1 MKEFENWNVEDDVY
15 TRDASITPDIKLSCY
30 VYNRDDKY
38 NDWIGYIKEIIYI
51 DGNEKSFSIYV
62 ALRGDA
68 ESVITDID
76 RRLDVIYHQL
86 ND

>member
-38 NDWIGYIKEIIYI
+38 ND
-51 DGNEKSFSIYV
+51 
-62 ALRGDA
+62 
-68 ESVITDID
+68 
-76 RRLDVIYHQL
+76 
-86 ND
+86 